1 MRRMLRIALTALLFA
16 AAPLAQASEP
26 VATVRVAFDRDGI
39 TAMHAEGLADKDAG
53 RTVTVDDPVR
63 VASISKLVTA
73 IGVMRLVEAGTLDL
87 DADVSDALG
96 WTLRNPA
103 FPDTPITLR
112 LLLSHRSS
120 LTDAAGYWQ
129 TPLGGELRAIVDDP
143 RAWDGAHPPGSY
155 FRYANLN
162 FPLVAQVMERAT
174 GERFD
179 RLMERLVL
187 RPLGVEACFGWAGC
201 SDEAI
206 ARAVVLYDAE
216 GEATNDN
223 LRGARPECPTVR
235 AADGSCD
242 LAQWRAGENGA
253 LFSPQGG
260 LRISARG
267 LARIGRLLLGDGEV
281 DGVRLLSPASIDEL
295 TSPLWQY
302 APGGGMSAE
311 EETGDGDGFFCR
323 YGLATHTL
331 ATPVEG
337 CRDDPFGDGVERVGH
352 SGSAYGLQSGLWVD
366 RKGGTGVVWYATGM
380 PGERTGGRS
389 AFSAVEE
396 ALARGTTA
404 SPARKGVREYGIRPG
419 VLPPGPLNAITDVP
433 GVAVGH
439 TTLVRGADV
448 RTGVTAILPHTGNVF
463 QDKVPAAVHVGNG
476 FGKLAGSTQVEEL
489 GTLET
494 PIVLTNTLSVAAAVD
509 ALVDHAFSFAEN
521 AGVHSVNAVVG
532 ETNDGHLNDIRARHV
547 TRADVLAAIESARGG
562 PVAQGNVGAGTGTVA
577 FGFKG
582 GIGTS
587 SRVLP
592 ASLGGYTVGVLVQAN
607 FGGVLTVDGVAVGEA
622 LGQHYLSDVLN
633 DPADG
638 SCMIVVATDAPL
650 DARNLERVARRA
662 MLGLARTGG
671 IASNGSG
678 DYVVAFSSDPSVR
691 IPHEAGDPL
700 RQAAVLRND
709 AMSPL
714 FGATIEAT
722 EEAIL
727 NALFH
732 AETMTGRAGNTV
744 QALPIDQVLGLL
756 D

>member
-1 MRRMLRIALTALLFA
+1 MVMIDGLNEARRSSSGSSTLGSKPSTSSRCSVPRPSTCAGAPCMPSSSVVRSTGACASAAGEQARPATSSTAVHHLARGDWRDRSIPVLLAWDSTLTLKAPAKGAQCQKAPVTRHAGTGTATMRRMLRIALTALLFA
-16 AAPLAQASEP
+16 AAPPAQASEP

-143 RAWDGAHPPGSY
+143 RAGHGAHPPGSY

-162 FPLVAQVMERAT
+162 SPLVAQVMERAT

-179 RLMERLVL
+179 RLMELLVL

-281 DGVRLLSPASIDEL
+281 DGVRLLSPASVDEL

-419 VLPPGPLNAITDVP
+419 VLPP
-433 GVAVGH
+433 
-439 TTLVRGADV
+439 
-448 RTGVTAILPHTGNVF
+448 
-463 QDKVPAAVHVGNG
+463 
-476 FGKLAGSTQVEEL
+476 
-489 GTLET
+489 
-494 PIVLTNTLSVAAAVD
+494 
-509 ALVDHAFSFAEN
+509 
-521 AGVHSVNAVVG
+521 
-532 ETNDGHLNDIRARHV
+532 
-547 TRADVLAAIESARGG
+547 
-562 PVAQGNVGAGTGTVA
+562 
-577 FGFKG
+577 
-582 GIGTS
+582 
-587 SRVLP
+587 
-592 ASLGGYTVGVLVQAN
+592 
-607 FGGVLTVDGVAVGEA
+607 
-622 LGQHYLSDVLN
+622 
-633 DPADG
+633 
-638 SCMIVVATDAPL
+638 
-650 DARNLERVARRA
+650 
-662 MLGLARTGG
+662 
-671 IASNGSG
+671 
-678 DYVVAFSSDPSVR
+678 
-691 IPHEAGDPL
+691 
-700 RQAAVLRND
+700 
-709 AMSPL
+709 
-714 FGATIEAT
+714 
-722 EEAIL
+722 
-727 NALFH
+727 
-732 AETMTGRAGNTV
+732 
-744 QALPIDQVLGLL
+744 
-756 D
+756 